1 MQAVGRLKRKG
12 WRRARWHTI
21 VVCNLSVFSQY
32 TRERKSLVAAACVR
46 AYCQLVFASDTATR
60 LAISQAAENKVHHV
74 SHADGVCVCVYASP
88 LRRVHYN
95 NIIWNNT
102 THTGSWIKMVAQN
115 AIIRK
120 VGVVVL
126 MKYMSSSKKG
136 CDFAKA
142 TTSCDVSGACSRTCS
157 QVTSTGG
164 DYHGRC
170 SRCN

>member
-1 MQAVGRLKRKG
+1 MTHTVIACSRKAQINKEDLNSAKSPSRIGINAGGRLKRKG

-46 AYCQLVFASDTATR
+46 AYCQLVFARDTATR

-102 THTGSWIKMVAQN
+102 THTPAAVSELRWL
-115 AIIRK
+115 RK
-120 VGVVVL
+120 L
-126 MKYMSSSKKG
+126 QL
-136 CDFAKA
+136 FARSA
-142 TTSCDVSGACSRTCS
+142 
-157 QVTSTGG
+157 
-164 DYHGRC
+164 
-170 SRCN
+170 